1 MVSLIPRHA
10 SLAVSGTPARTALP
24 DLAHVLRFC
33 RSPPL
38 YTLKH
43 TWDKLL
49 KEEMVGEFVRLMRC
63 YCVRTMKGGVRG
75 ELTIPG
81 QKRWVVGVELG
92 RVERH
97 VRAILSI
104 VSSTFFIFGADEGGR
119 CTTRS

>member
-1 MVSLIPRHA
+1 MICREMVSLIPRHS
-10 SLAVSGTPARTALP
+10 SLAVSGTPARTSLP

-43 TWDKLL
+43 TWDKFL

-97 VRAILSI
+97 VRLVLLLI
-104 VSSTFFIFGADEGGR
+104 
-119 CTTRS
+119 TTQF